1 MSKKLPAGLQKLLE
15 EHKQAWQVDEQELT
29 KRQAS
34 AKILY
39 EKRYPVIGDTE
50 NNCQILLFKNTFY
63 DFLQEIHQ
71 SQWNEYEIDL
81 SRSSATNG
89 FKVFFIKPPEQ
100 QEKDLERI
108 SNEVEQKYLAELEAV
123 KQEYIENLLNDY
135 NEQQAEAK
143 AAKEQ
148 EQQTKLREQLL
159 SLID

>member
-1 MSKKLPAGLQKLLE
+1 MSKKLPTGLQKLLDQ
-15 EHKQAWQVDEQELT
+15 HKQAWQPNQQELD

-39 EKRYPVIGDTE
+39 EKRYPTIGDTE
-50 NNCQILLFKNTFY
+50 NNCQIVVFKSTFY

-71 SQWNEYEIDL
+71 SKWNEYEIDL

-89 FKVFFIKPPEQ
+89 FKVFFIKSPQ
-100 QEKDLERI
+100 HQKQDLERI
-108 SNEVEQKYLAELEAV
+108 SNEVKSRYKQELEAV
-123 KQEYIENLLNDY
+123 KNEYIQNLLNDY